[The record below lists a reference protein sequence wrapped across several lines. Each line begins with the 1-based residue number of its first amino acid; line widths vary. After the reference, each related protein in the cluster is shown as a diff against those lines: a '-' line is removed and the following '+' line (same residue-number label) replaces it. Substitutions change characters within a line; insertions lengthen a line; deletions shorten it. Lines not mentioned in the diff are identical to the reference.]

1 MKGLANLR
9 FLTAGE
15 SHGEA
20 LSGIIS
26 EYPSGIKIDADFINY
41 ELSRR
46 QKGYGRGGRV
56 QIEADQVKILSGVR
70 KNKSTGSPIS
80 FLIFNK
86 DWQNW
91 RQKLRLE
98 ENLLNPR
105 PGHADLSGFLKY
117 RLESIRDVI
126 ERSSA
131 RETAVR
137 VCVGA
142 FSKLVLK
149 HFDINIYSY
158 VEQIGNAGFWL
169 VKTKIKNKKLIY
181 TLNALLQ
188 GDINIVQI
196 LEDIEKSPV
205 RCPDEEIS
213 KLMIEEI
220 DKAKNEGDT
229 LGGKFKV
236 IASGLPPGLG
246 SFDQWDNRFDAR
258 VAAAIM
264 SVPSIKVVEIGEGF
278 LAPFFHGSEFHD
290 EIFHDGILGFYRKTN
305 RAGGIEGGMSNG
317 QPVIITAS
325 AKPIPTTAK
334 GLQSVNIKTKNIE
347 NSLSE
352 RSDVCAV
359 PSAAVVGEAVLA
371 IEILNAFQDKFGKDS
386 LEEVLENYNNFK
398 KYLKEI

>member
-1 MKGLANLR
+1 LK

-20 LSGIIS
+20 LSGIIN
-26 EYPSGIKIDADFINY
+26 EYPSGVKIDVDFINN

-46 QKGYGRGGRV
+46 QRGYGRGGRV
-56 QIEADQVKILSGVR
+56 KIESDQIKILSGVR
-70 KNKSTGSPIS
+70 KNKSTGSPLS

-91 RQKLRLE
+91 QQKLQSE

-105 PGHADLSGFLKY
+105 PGHADLNGFLKY

-131 RETAVR
+131 RETAAR
-137 VCVGA
+137 VCIGA
-142 FSKLVLK
+142 FSKLILN
-149 HFDINIYSY
+149 HLDINIYSY

-169 VKTKIKNKKLIY
+169 VKTKAKNKKLVDN
-181 TLNALLQ
+181 LNILAK
-188 GDINIVQI
+188 GDANIDQI
-196 LEDIEKSPV
+196 LKDIEKSPV

-220 DKAKNEGDT
+220 DKARNEGDS

-236 IASGLPPGLG
+236 IACGLPPGMG

-258 VAAAIM
+258 IAAAFM
-264 SVPSIKVVEIGEGF
+264 SIPSIKVIEIGEGF
-278 LAPFFHGSEFHD
+278 LAPFFRGTEFHD
-290 EIFHDGILGFYRKTN
+290 EIYFDDIRGFYRKTN
-305 RAGGIEGGMSNG
+305 RAGGIEGGMTNG

-325 AKPIPTTAK
+325 AKPIPTTTK
-334 GLQSVNIKTKNIE
+334 GLKSVNIKTKNME

-352 RSDVCAV
+352 RSDICAV

-371 IEILNAFQDKFGKDS
+371 IEILNTVQKKFGKDS
-386 LEEVLENYNNFK
+386 LEEILEAYKNYK

>member
-1 MKGLANLR
+1 VKGLANLR

-26 EYPSGIKIDADFINY
+26 EYPSGVKIDADFINN

-91 RQKLRLE
+91 RQRLDIE

-105 PGHADLSGFLKY
+105 PGHADLGGFLKY

-131 RETAVR
+131 RETAAR
-137 VCVGA
+137 VCIGA

-158 VEQIGNAGFWL
+158 VEQIGN
-169 VKTKIKNKKLIY
+169 IKLAD
-181 TLNALLQ
+181 TLNALLA
-188 GDINIVQI
+188 GDVNIVQI

-258 VAAAIM
+258 VAAAFM
-264 SVPSIKVVEIGEGF
+264 SIPSIKVVEIGEGF
-278 LAPFFHGSEFHD
+278 LAPFFHGKEFHD
-290 EIFHDGILGFYRKTN
+290 EIYYDEIRGFYRKTN
-305 RAGGIEGGMSNG
+305 RAGGIEGGMTNG

-371 IEILNAFQDKFGKDS
+371 IEILNAFQDKFGKDN
-386 LEEVLENYNNFK
+386 LEEVLENYNNYK

>member
-1 MKGLANLR
+1 MR

-26 EYPSGIKIDADFINY
+26 EYPSGVKIDADFINY

-56 QIEADQVKILSGVR
+56 KIEADQVKILSGVR

-91 RQKLRLE
+91 RQKLQFE
-98 ENLLNPR
+98 ESLLNPR

-131 RETAVR
+131 RETAAR

-149 HFDINIYSY
+149 HLDINIYSY
-158 VEQIGNAGFWL
+158 VEQIGS
-169 VKTKIKNKKLIY
+169 KKLIG
-181 TLNALLQ
+181 TLDALLQ
-188 GDINIVQI
+188 GDVNIVQI

-258 VAAAIM
+258 VAAAFM
-264 SVPSIKVVEIGEGF
+264 SIPSIKVVEIGEGF
-278 LAPFFHGSEFHD
+278 LAPFFHGIEFHD
-290 EIFHDGILGFYRKTN
+290 EIYYDNTGGFYRKTN
-305 RAGGIEGGMSNG
+305 RAGGIEGGMTNG

-386 LEEVLENYNNFK
+386 LEEVLENYNNYK

>member
-26 EYPSGIKIDADFINY
+26 EYPSGVKIDADFINY

-56 QIEADQVKILSGVR
+56 KIEADQVKIISGVME
-70 KNKSTGSPIS
+70 NKSTGSPIS

-91 RQKLRLE
+91 RQKLQFE
-98 ENLLNPR
+98 ESLLNPR

-131 RETAVR
+131 RETAAR

-149 HFDINIYSY
+149 HLDINIYSY
-158 VEQIGNAGFWL
+158 VEQIGN
-169 VKTKIKNKKLIY
+169 KKLAG
-181 TLNALLQ
+181 TLNVLLA
-188 GDINIVQI
+188 GDVNIVQI

-258 VAAAIM
+258 VAAAFM
-264 SVPSIKVVEIGEGF
+264 SIPSIKAVEIGEGF
-278 LAPFFHGSEFHD
+278 LAPFFHGIEFHD
-290 EIFHDGILGFYRKTN
+290 KIYCNNTGGFYRKTN
-305 RAGGIEGGMSNG
+305 RAGGIEGGMTNG

-371 IEILNAFQDKFGKDS
+371 IEILNAFLDKFGKDS
-386 LEEVLENYNNFK
+386 MEEVLENYNNYK

>member
-1 MKGLANLR
+1 MKGLKNLR

-26 EYPSGIKIDADFINY
+26 EYPSGVKIDADFINN

-91 RQKLRLE
+91 REKLRLE

-131 RETAVR
+131 RETAAR

-158 VEQIGNAGFWL
+158 VEQIGN
-169 VKTKIKNKKLIY
+169 IKLAD
-181 TLNALLQ
+181 TLNALLA
-188 GDINIVQI
+188 GDVNIVQI

-229 LGGKFKV
+229 LGGKFIV

-258 VAAAIM
+258 IAAAFM
-264 SVPSIKVVEIGEGF
+264 SIPSIKVVEIGEGF
-278 LAPFFHGSEFHD
+278 LAPFFHGREFHD
-290 EIFHDGILGFYRKTN
+290 EIYHDGIRGFYRKTN

-325 AKPIPTTAK
+325 AKPIPTTSK

-386 LEEVLENYNNFK
+386 LEEVLENYNNYK

>member
-26 EYPSGIKIDADFINY
+26 EYPSGVKIDADFINY

-56 QIEADQVKILSGVR
+56 KIEADQVKILSGVR

-91 RQKLRLE
+91 QEKSNIE

-131 RETAVR
+131 RETAAR

-149 HFDINIYSY
+149 HLDINIYSY
-158 VEQIGNAGFWL
+158 VEQIGN
-169 VKTKIKNKKLIY
+169 KKLID

-188 GDINIVQI
+188 GDVNIVQI

-258 VAAAIM
+258 VAAAFM
-264 SVPSIKVVEIGEGF
+264 SIPSIKVVEIGEGF
-278 LAPFFHGSEFHD
+278 LAPFLHGIEFHD
-290 EIFHDGILGFYRKTN
+290 EIYYDNTSGFYSKTN
-305 RAGGIEGGMSNG
+305 RAGGIEGGITNG

-334 GLQSVNIKTKNIE
+334 GLQSVNIKTKNID

-386 LEEVLENYNNFK
+386 LEEVLENYNNYK
-398 KYLKEI
+398 KYLKEV

>member
-26 EYPSGIKIDADFINY
+26 EYPSGVKIDADFINY

-56 QIEADQVKILSGVR
+56 KIEADQVKILSGVR

-91 RQKLRLE
+91 QEKLQFE
-98 ENLLNPR
+98 ESLLNPR

-131 RETAVR
+131 RETAAR

-149 HFDINIYSY
+149 HLDINIYSY
-158 VEQIGNAGFWL
+158 VEQIGN
-169 VKTKIKNKKLIY
+169 IKLID
-181 TLNALLQ
+181 TLNALLA
-188 GDINIVQI
+188 GDVNIVQI

-258 VAAAIM
+258 VAAAFM
-264 SVPSIKVVEIGEGF
+264 SIPSIKVVEIGEGF
-278 LAPFFHGSEFHD
+278 LAPFFHGIEFHD
-290 EIFHDGILGFYRKTN
+290 EIYYDDIRGFYRKTN
-305 RAGGIEGGMSNG
+305 RAGGIEGGMTNG

-386 LEEVLENYNNFK
+386 LEEVLENYNNYK

>member
-1 MKGLANLR
+1 LANLR

-26 EYPSGIKIDADFINY
+26 EYPSGVKIDADFINY

-91 RQKLRLE
+91 CQKLRFE
-98 ENLLNPR
+98 ESLLNPR

-131 RETAVR
+131 RETAAR

-149 HFDINIYSY
+149 HLDINIYSY
-158 VEQIGNAGFWL
+158 VEQIGN
-169 VKTKIKNKKLIY
+169 KKLID
-181 TLNALLQ
+181 TLNALLA
-188 GDINIVQI
+188 GDVNIVQI

-236 IASGLPPGLG
+236 IVSGLPPGLG

-258 VAAAIM
+258 VAAAFM
-264 SVPSIKVVEIGEGF
+264 SIPSIKAVEIGEGF
-278 LAPFFHGSEFHD
+278 LAPFFHGIEFHD
-290 EIFHDGILGFYRKTN
+290 EIYHDDFNGFYRKTN
-305 RAGGIEGGMSNG
+305 RAGGIEGGMTNG

-386 LEEVLENYNNFK
+386 LEEVLENYHNYK

>member
-1 MKGLANLR
+1 VKGLANLR

-26 EYPSGIKIDADFINY
+26 EYPSGVKIDADFINY

-98 ENLLNPR
+98 ESLLNPR

-131 RETAVR
+131 RETAAR

-158 VEQIGNAGFWL
+158 VEQIGN
-169 VKTKIKNKKLIY
+169 IKLAD
-181 TLNALLQ
+181 TLNALLA
-188 GDINIVQI
+188 GDVNIVQI

-229 LGGKFKV
+229 LGGKFIV
-236 IASGLPPGLG
+236 IAYGLPPGLG

-258 VAAAIM
+258 IAAAIM
-264 SVPSIKVVEIGEGF
+264 SIPSIKVVEIGEGF
-278 LAPFFHGSEFHD
+278 LAPFFHGREFHD

-334 GLQSVNIKTKNIE
+334 GLQSVNIKTKDID

>member
-1 MKGLANLR
+1 LR

-26 EYPSGIKIDADFINY
+26 EYPSGVRIDEDFINY
-41 ELSRR
+41 ELSKR

-56 QIEADQVKILSGVR
+56 KIEADKVKILSGVR

-91 RQKLRLE
+91 KEKLKLE
-98 ENLLNPR
+98 NNLLNPR

-131 RETAVR
+131 RETAAR
-137 VCVGA
+137 VCIGA

-149 HFDINIYSY
+149 NFDINIWSY
-158 VEQIGNAGFWL
+158 VEQIGNTGFWL
-169 VKTKIKNKKLIY
+169 VKTKDKNKKLVE

-188 GDINIVQI
+188 DNEINIVQI
-196 LEDIEKSPV
+196 LKDIEKSPV

-213 KLMIEEI
+213 QLMTEEI
-220 DKAKNEGDT
+220 DKARNEGNT

-246 SFDQWDNRFDAR
+246 SFDQWDNRFDAKT
-258 VAAAIM
+258 AAALM
-264 SVPSIKVVEIGEGF
+264 SIPSVKVVEIGDGF
-278 LAPFFHGSEFHD
+278 LAPFFSGTEFHD
-290 EIFHDGILGFYRKTN
+290 EIYHNSKNGFYRNTN
-305 RAGGIEGGMSNG
+305 RAGGIEGGMTNG
-317 QPVIITAS
+317 KPIIITAS
-325 AKPIPTTAK
+325 VKPIPTTGK
-334 GLQSVNIKTKNIE
+334 GLQSVNIKTKKIE

-359 PSAAVVGEAVLA
+359 PNAAIVGESVLA
-371 IEILNAFQDKFGKDS
+371 IEILNAFQDKFGKDN
-386 LEEVLENYNNFK
+386 LEEILESYNNFK

>member
-26 EYPSGIKIDADFINY
+26 EYPSGVKIDADFINY

-56 QIEADQVKILSGVR
+56 KIEADQVKILSGVR

-91 RQKLRLE
+91 QEKSNIE

-131 RETAVR
+131 RETAAR

-149 HFDINIYSY
+149 HLDINIYSY
-158 VEQIGNAGFWL
+158 VEQIGN
-169 VKTKIKNKKLIY
+169 KKLID

-188 GDINIVQI
+188 GDVNIVQI

-258 VAAAIM
+258 VAAAFM
-264 SVPSIKVVEIGEGF
+264 SIPSIKVVEIGEGF
-278 LAPFFHGSEFHD
+278 LAPFFHGIEFHD
-290 EIFHDGILGFYRKTN
+290 EIYYDNIRGFYRKTN
-305 RAGGIEGGMSNG
+305 RAGGIEGGMTNG

-386 LEEVLENYNNFK
+386 LEEVLENYNNYK
-398 KYLKEI
+398 KYLKEV

>member
-26 EYPSGIKIDADFINY
+26 EYPSGIKIDTDFINY

-56 QIEADQVKILSGVR
+56 KIEADQVKILSGVR

-149 HFDINIYSY
+149 HLDINIYSY
-158 VEQIGNAGFWL
+158 VEQIGN
-169 VKTKIKNKKLIY
+169 IKLIN
-181 TLNALLQ
+181 TLNTLLE
-188 GDINIVQI
+188 GAVNIVQI

-258 VAAAIM
+258 VAAAFM
-264 SVPSIKVVEIGEGF
+264 SIPSIKVVEIGEGF

>member
-26 EYPSGIKIDADFINY
+26 EYPSGVKIEVDFINY

-56 QIEADQVKILSGVR
+56 KIEADQVKILSGVR
-70 KNKSTGSPIS
+70 KYKSTGSPIS

-91 RQKLRLE
+91 RQKINIE
-98 ENLLNPR
+98 ESLLNPR

-131 RETAVR
+131 RETAAR

-149 HFDINIYSY
+149 HLDINIYSY
-158 VEQIGNAGFWL
+158 VEQIGN
-169 VKTKIKNKKLIY
+169 IKLIDN
-181 TLNALLQ
+181 LNALLA
-188 GDINIVQI
+188 GDVNIVQI
-196 LEDIEKSPV
+196 LENIEKSPV

-220 DKAKNEGDT
+220 DNAKNDGDT

-258 VAAAIM
+258 VAAAFM
-264 SVPSIKVVEIGEGF
+264 SIPSIKAVEIGEGF
-278 LAPFFHGSEFHD
+278 LAPFFHGIEFHD
-290 EIFHDGILGFYRKTN
+290 EIYYDDIRGFYRKTN
-305 RAGGIEGGMSNG
+305 RAGGIEGGMTNG

-386 LEEVLENYNNFK
+386 LEEVLENYNNYK

>member
-26 EYPSGIKIDADFINY
+26 EYPSGVKIDADFINY

-56 QIEADQVKILSGVR
+56 KIEADQVKILSGVR

-91 RQKLRLE
+91 QEKSNIE

-131 RETAVR
+131 RETAAR

-149 HFDINIYSY
+149 HLDINIYSY
-158 VEQIGNAGFWL
+158 VEQIGN
-169 VKTKIKNKKLIY
+169 KKLID

-188 GDINIVQI
+188 GDVNIVQI

-229 LGGKFKV
+229 LGGKFIV

-246 SFDQWDNRFDAR
+246 SFDQWDNRFDTR
-258 VAAAIM
+258 AAAAFM
-264 SVPSIKVVEIGEGF
+264 SIPSIKVVEIGEGF
-278 LAPFFHGSEFHD
+278 LAPFFHGIEFHD
-290 EIFHDGILGFYRKTN
+290 EIYYDNIRGFYRKTN
-305 RAGGIEGGMSNG
+305 RAGGIEGGMTNG

-386 LEEVLENYNNFK
+386 LEEVLENYNNYK
-398 KYLKEI
+398 KYLKEV

>member
-26 EYPSGIKIDADFINY
+26 EYPSGIKIDAGFINY

-91 RQKLRLE
+91 QEKLQYE
-98 ENLLNPR
+98 ESLLNPR

-131 RETAVR
+131 RETAAR

-158 VEQIGNAGFWL
+158 VEQIGN
-169 VKTKIKNKKLIY
+169 KKLID
-181 TLNALLQ
+181 TLNALLV
-188 GDINIVQI
+188 GDVNIFQI
-196 LEDIEKSPV
+196 LKDIEKSPV

-213 KLMIEEI
+213 KLMME
-220 DKAKNEGDT
+220 
-229 LGGKFKV
+229 
-236 IASGLPPGLG
+236 
-246 SFDQWDNRFDAR
+246 
-258 VAAAIM
+258 
-264 SVPSIKVVEIGEGF
+264 
-278 LAPFFHGSEFHD
+278 
-290 EIFHDGILGFYRKTN
+290 
-305 RAGGIEGGMSNG
+305 
-317 QPVIITAS
+317 
-325 AKPIPTTAK
+325 
-334 GLQSVNIKTKNIE
+334 
-347 NSLSE
+347 
-352 RSDVCAV
+352 
-359 PSAAVVGEAVLA
+359 
-371 IEILNAFQDKFGKDS
+371 
-386 LEEVLENYNNFK
+386 
-398 KYLKEI
+398 

>member
-1 MKGLANLR
+1 MR

-26 EYPSGIKIDADFINY
+26 EYPSGVKIDVDFINY

-46 QKGYGRGGRV
+46 QNGYGRGGRV
-56 QIEADQVKILSGVR
+56 KIEADHVKILSGVR

-91 RQKLRLE
+91 QEKLSIE
-98 ENLLNPR
+98 ESLLNPR

-117 RLESIRDVI
+117 KLESIRDVI

-131 RETAVR
+131 RETAAR
-137 VCVGA
+137 VCIGA

-149 HFDINIYSY
+149 QLNINIYSY
-158 VEQIGNAGFWL
+158 VGQIGNAGFWL
-169 VKTKIKNKKLIY
+169 VKTKAKNKNLID

-188 GDINIVQI
+188 GDIKNIVQI
-196 LEDIEKSPV
+196 LKDIEKSPV
-205 RCPDEEIS
+205 RCPNPEIS

-220 DKAKNEGDT
+220 DKAKNAGDT
-229 LGGKFKV
+229 LGGKFIV

-258 VAAAIM
+258 VAAAFM
-264 SVPSIKVVEIGEGF
+264 SIPSIKVVEIGEGF
-278 LAPFFHGSEFHD
+278 LAPFFHGIEFHD
-290 EIFHDGILGFYRKTN
+290 EIYYNHDAHGFYRKTN
-305 RAGGIEGGMSNG
+305 RAGGIEGGMTNG

-325 AKPIPTTAK
+325 AKPIPTTVK
-334 GLQSVNIKTKNIE
+334 GLQSVNIKTKDIE
-347 NSLSE
+347 SSLSE

-359 PSAAVVGEAVLA
+359 PSAAIVGEAVLA
-371 IEILNAFQDKFGKDS
+371 IEILNAFQDKFGKDN
-386 LEEVLENYNNFK
+386 LEEILEAYNNYK

>member
-1 MKGLANLR
+1 VKGLANLR

-26 EYPSGIKIDADFINY
+26 EYPSGVKIEVDFINY

-56 QIEADQVKILSGVR
+56 KIEADQVKILSGVR

-86 DWQNW
+86 DWLDW
-91 RQKLRLE
+91 RQKLQFE
-98 ENLLNPR
+98 KNLLNPR
-105 PGHADLSGFLKY
+105 PGHADLGGFLKY

-131 RETAVR
+131 RETAAR
-137 VCVGA
+137 VCIGA

-158 VEQIGNAGFWL
+158 VEQIGN
-169 VKTKIKNKKLIY
+169 KKLIF
-181 TLNALLQ
+181 TLNALLA
-188 GDINIVQI
+188 GDVNIVQI

-236 IASGLPPGLG
+236 IASGLPSGLG

-258 VAAAIM
+258 VAAAFM
-264 SVPSIKVVEIGEGF
+264 SIPSIKAVEIGEGF
-278 LAPFFHGSEFHD
+278 LAPFSHGIEFHD
-290 EIFHDGILGFYRKTN
+290 EIYHDDFNGFYRKTN
-305 RAGGIEGGMSNG
+305 RAGGIEGGMTNG

-386 LEEVLENYNNFK
+386 LEEVLENFNNYK

>member
-1 MKGLANLR
+1 MR

-26 EYPSGIKIDADFINY
+26 EYPSGIEIDADFINY

-56 QIEADQVKILSGVR
+56 KIESDNVKILSGVR

-91 RQKLRLE
+91 NEKLKIE
-98 ENLLNPR
+98 ESLLNPR

-131 RETAVR
+131 RETAAR
-137 VCVGA
+137 VCIGA
-142 FSKLVLK
+142 FSKLVLR
-149 HFDINIYSY
+149 HLDINIYSY
-158 VEQIGNAGFWL
+158 VEQIGDIGFWL
-169 VKTKIKNKKLIY
+169 VKTKTKNKKLIDS
-181 TLNALLQ
+181 LNVLLQ
-188 GDINIVQI
+188 GNISNVQI

-220 DKAKNEGDT
+220 DKAKKEGDT
-229 LGGKFKV
+229 LGGKFIV

-246 SFDQWDNRFDAR
+246 SFGQWDNRFDAKI
-258 VAAAIM
+258 AAAFM
-264 SVPSIKVVEIGEGF
+264 SIPSIKVVEIGEGF
-278 LAPFFHGSEFHD
+278 LAPFFHGREFHD
-290 EIFHDGILGFYRKTN
+290 EIYYDDIQGFYRKTN

-317 QPVIITAS
+317 QPIIITAS

-334 GLQSVNIKTKNIE
+334 GLQSVNIKTKAME

-352 RSDVCAV
+352 RSDICAV

-371 IEILNAFQDKFGKDS
+371 IEILNAFQDKFGKDNLKEI
-386 LEEVLENYNNFK
+386 LESYNNYK

>member
-1 MKGLANLR
+1 MR

-26 EYPSGIKIDADFINY
+26 EYPSGVKIEVDFINY

-56 QIEADQVKILSGVR
+56 KIEADQVKILSGVR

-91 RQKLRLE
+91 RQKLDIE
-98 ENLLNPR
+98 ESLLNPR

-131 RETAVR
+131 RETAAR

-149 HFDINIYSY
+149 HLDINIYSY
-158 VEQIGNAGFWL
+158 VEQIGNA
-169 VKTKIKNKKLIY
+169 KLID

-188 GDINIVQI
+188 GDINIDQI

-213 KLMIEEI
+213 KFMIEEI

-258 VAAAIM
+258 VAAAFM
-264 SVPSIKVVEIGEGF
+264 SIPSIKVVEIGEGF
-278 LAPFFHGSEFHD
+278 LTPFFHGIEFHD
-290 EIFHDGILGFYRKTN
+290 EIYYDDTSGFYRKTN
-305 RAGGIEGGMSNG
+305 RAGGIEGGMTNG